1 MAPMPLHTVHPPL
14 TCSWPAPD
22 STPFSAWHQ
31 VDLFDEMNAR
41 KARVLTLRSLSMET

>member
-1 MAPMPLHTVHPPL
+1 MPLHTDHPPL